1 MKNKLILLSTSLLA
15 TTAVASFVVPMANTQ
30 QVSKQTNALA
40 PGDAVITHTASLS
53 GNKSSYGTLS
63 YSVSENVLTINGEVN
78 INGSKKSLTGGTFF
92 LNDGTSCILSCD
104 DEGNDGGVLF
114 YGSDGVLPTL

>member
-1 MKNKLILLSTSLLA
+1 M
-15 TTAVASFVVPMANTQ
+15 
-30 QVSKQTNALA
+30 
-40 PGDAVITHTASLS
+40 
-53 GNKSSYGTLS
+53 
-63 YSVSENVLTINGEVN
+63 SELKTKTDVLTHWTQKSKEVLQGKTIVEVRYLN
-78 INGSKKSLTGGTFF
+78 DDEMEMMGWYKRPVCFF